1 MRHEEEMQREME
13 ERERKERE
21 EAQMRIFKAQPV
33 LKE

>member
-1 MRHEEEMQREME
+1 VRHEEEMQREMD
-13 ERERKERE
+13 ERSRIEKE